1 MAFIKLCFGLLIF
14 FLAVGA
20 LISVFIFAF
29 DVLRWHDREEQVIIK
44 PSHVPD
50 PPEPEVENTES
61 EVIDCAIESDEHNSS
76 TLFGTWG

>member
-1 MAFIKLCFGLLIF
+1 MLFIKLCFGLLIF

-29 DVLRWHDREEQVIIK
+29 DVLRWHDREEKVVIT

-50 PPEPEVENTES
+50 PPEPEEEKLES
-61 EVIDCAIESDEHNSS
+61 EVIDNATESDEHNSS
-76 TLFGTWG
+76 TFFGTWS